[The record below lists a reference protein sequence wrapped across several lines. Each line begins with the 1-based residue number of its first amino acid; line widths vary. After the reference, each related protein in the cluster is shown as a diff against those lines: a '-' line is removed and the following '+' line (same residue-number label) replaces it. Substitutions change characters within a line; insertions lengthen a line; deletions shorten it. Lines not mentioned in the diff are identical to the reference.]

1 MNWLL
6 IAVGIIFLIGI
17 IVGAVKGFIRIGVS
31 LVATI
36 LTLVLVIFLNPYVS
50 DAVIEFTPI
59 DEMIEE
65 AVRTVEVLDI

>member
-1 MNWLL
+1 MIWLL

-36 LTLVLVIFLNPYVS
+36 LTLVLVIFLNP
-50 DAVIEFTPI
+50 I
-59 DEMIEE
+59 
-65 AVRTVEVLDI
+65 VREVKVMN